1 VDNKPQI
8 LIITGEVSGDLHAA
22 KLVRDVHKLYPN
34 IEFSGMGGENMRQA
48 GVNTIVDTTD
58 LAVMGL
64 FDVLTHLPKIY
75 SAKKIICNTIANNPP
90 NLLILIDY
98 SGFNL
103 RLAKIAKQNGIKI
116 LYYISP
122 QLWAS
127 RQRRIKKIRKYV
139 DKVAVIFPFEVD
151 FYKRF
156 NIPVCFVG
164 HPLFDIAH
172 ASMSIDEAKQEFVL
186 DPQYKTIGLFPGSRK
201 GEIKRLLPVMLKS
214 AQLLKQQFPN
224 TQFILALACSLTK
237 DDLNPYLK
245 KFDLEIKIVANQ
257 NYDVM
262 RVCDAIIA
270 VSGTVTLEI
279 ALMEI
284 PMLIIYKISP
294 PYFPIKLIIKIP
306 YIGLCNIIA
315 GKQIVKEL
323 LQQHANPKTISTEI
337 TRILTDDNYRNTMIT
352 ELKKIKEKLTTEKTE
367 NLAQLVVNMS
377 SEY

>member
-1 VDNKPQI
+1 MSNKLKI
-8 LIITGEVSGDLHAA
+8 LIVTGEASGDLHAA
-22 KLVRDVHKLYPN
+22 KLVKDVCKLNPN
-34 IEFSGMGGENMRQA
+34 IDFWGMGGINMREA
-48 GVNTIVDTTD
+48 GVNIIVDTTD

-75 SAKKIICNTIANNPP
+75 EAKKIICNTIANNPP

-103 RLAKIAKQNGIKI
+103 RLAKIAKQKGIKI

-127 RQRRIKKIRKYV
+127 RQGRIKKIRKYI
-139 DKVAVIFPFEVD
+139 DKMAVIFPFEID
-151 FYKRF
+151 FYKQF

-164 HPLFDIAH
+164 HPLSDIVH
-172 ASMSIDEAKQEFVL
+172 ASMSIDKAKQAFTL
-186 DPQYKTIGLFPGSRK
+186 NPRYKTIGLFPGSRK

-214 AQLLKQQFPN
+214 AQLLKQQFPD
-224 TQFILALACSLTK
+224 TQFVLALASSLTK

-245 KFDLEIKIVANQ
+245 KFDLEIKIVANH

-262 RVCDAIIA
+262 QVCDAIIA
-270 VSGTVTLEI
+270 ASGTVTLEI

-323 LQQHANPKTISTEI
+323 LQQHANPKNISNEI
-337 TRILTDDNYRNTMIT
+337 THILTDNNYRNTMIT
-352 ELKKIKEKLTTEKTE
+352 ELKKIKEKLTTKKTE
-367 NLAQLVVNMS
+367 NLAQLVVNMLP
-377 SEY
+377 